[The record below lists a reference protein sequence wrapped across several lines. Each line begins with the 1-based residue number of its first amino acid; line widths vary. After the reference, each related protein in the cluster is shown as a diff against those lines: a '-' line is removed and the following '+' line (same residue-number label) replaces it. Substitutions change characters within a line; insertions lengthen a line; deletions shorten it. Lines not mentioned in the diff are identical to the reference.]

1 MKMMKLGWCIAAGFF
16 LGCATASPPPST
28 TSQSTQSVQSTSSAP
43 VATAKKKNKKE
54 GLICESY
61 KVTGSHIRKE
71 ICRTPEQ
78 AKREREQAEKLMRD
92 ADRARPSEGT

>member
-1 MKMMKLGWCIAAGFF
+1 VKMTKLGWCIAAGFF

-28 TSQSTQSVQSTSSAP
+28 TSQRVQSTSSAP

-54 GLICESY
+54 GLVCESY

-78 AKREREQAEKLMRD
+78 MKRDREEAEKLVRD
-92 ADRARPSEGT
+92 ADRTRPSEGT